1 MISELDTTMLLARA
15 EYDHW
20 WFQSRRAIMEQLF
33 WKTLSSSSSSK
44 DIKILCVGC
53 GTGSELEHAA
63 QFGQV
68 TGVDI
73 DPQVVSL
80 CREKGLNVIQA
91 DILDTSLPKESFDVV
106 VAMDVIEHIK
116 DDYKT
121 VQALSGL
128 LKKGGHLLITVPALQ
143 CLWSSFDEEGDFP
156 HFRRYTK
163 KTLST
168 LLLSQSLKR
177 EKLSYYNFFLFPA
190 AFLAR
195 KANSSFAAQM
205 TVPSRWKN
213 NLLRTVFSFEK
224 YFLPWMSFPVGVSLV
239 AIYKKQ

>member
-1 MISELDTTMLLARA
+1 MISELDTTGLLARA

-20 WFQSRRAIMEQLF
+20 WFQSRRAIMEHIF
-33 WKTLSSSSSSK
+33 WKKLPFLSK
-44 DIKILCVGC
+44 DLKILCVGC
-53 GTGSELEHAA
+53 GTGAELEQAA

-73 DPQVVSL
+73 DPQVVAL
-80 CREKGLNVIQA
+80 CKKKGLHVIQA
-91 DILDTSLPKESFDVV
+91 DILEASLPQESFDVV
-106 VAMDVIEHIK
+106 VAMDVIEHIQ

-128 LKKGGHLLITVPALQ
+128 LKKGGHLLVTVPALP

-163 KTLST
+163 KTLSDV
-168 LLLSQSLKR
+168 LSSQPLKK
-177 EKLSYYNFFLFPA
+177 EKLSYYNFFLFPV

-195 KANSSFAAQM
+195 KTHSSFVAQM
-205 TVPSRWKN
+205 TVPSPWKN
-213 NLLRTVFSFEK
+213 SLLRAVFSSEK
-224 YFLPWMSFPVGVSLV
+224 YFLPLISFPVGVSLI
-239 AIYKKQ
+239 ALYQKQ